1 MVARKVQ
8 FLNSHLRRPAIITQQ
23 NTIWINFLK
32 RMNKVKLFMPVT
44 MIAGLLTGCCW
55 GQGCDSKLYK
65 ISATVYLVNETSGV
79 VKSYAR
85 TFDYEIQPG
94 QTVVH
99 KEEHTSEYS
108 EKPTAETFTPFGTD
122 YLFLYSRSKC
132 ESGLFDI
139 ENYETCKEV
148 SPLVFEYTFRFT
160 EERKAKAET
169 CHNVIINDPK
179 NPFNQ

>member
-1 MVARKVQ
+1 M
-8 FLNSHLRRPAIITQQ
+8 LR
-23 NTIWINFLK
+23 NTIWTNFLK
-32 RMNKVKLFMPVT
+32 RMNKVKLFMLVT
-44 MIAGLLTGCCW
+44 AIAGLLTGCCL
-55 GQGCDSKLYK
+55 CEDCCLKLCK
-65 ISATVYLVNETSGV
+65 ISGTIYLVNETSSV
-79 VKSYAR
+79 VKSYSS

-99 KEEHTSEYS
+99 KEEYTGDCS
-108 EKPTAETFTPFGTD
+108 EKPTAETYSPFVTD

-132 ESGLFDI
+132 EIGLRDI
-139 ENYETCKEV
+139 ENYENRKEV
-148 SPLVFEYTFRFT
+148 SPLVFELTFRFT

>member
-1 MVARKVQ
+1 
-8 FLNSHLRRPAIITQQ
+8 
-23 NTIWINFLK
+23 
-32 RMNKVKLFMPVT
+32 MNKVKLFMLVT
-44 MIAGLLTGCCW
+44 AIAGLLTGCC
-55 GQGCDSKLYK
+55 GEDCDLKPCQ
-65 ISATVYLVNETSGV
+65 IFVTVYLVNETSGV

-85 TFDYEIQPG
+85 TFNYEIQPS

-99 KEEHTSEYS
+99 KEEYTGDCS
-108 EKPTAETFTPFGTD
+108 EKPTAETFPPFSTD

-132 ESGLFDI
+132 ESGLLNI
-139 ENYETCKEV
+139 ENYENRKEV